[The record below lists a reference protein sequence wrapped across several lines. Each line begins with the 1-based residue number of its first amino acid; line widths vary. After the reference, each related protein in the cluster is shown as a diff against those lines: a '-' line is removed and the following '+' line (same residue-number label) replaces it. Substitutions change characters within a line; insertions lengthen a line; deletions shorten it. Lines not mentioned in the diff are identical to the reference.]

1 MRDIV
6 IGSRGSDL
14 ALWQANFIKDILLE
28 KCGISSTI
36 KVIVTTGDRITN
48 MSFDKI
54 EGIGFFTK
62 EIEEAILCGEVDIA
76 VHSLKDLTTTLPE
89 GLILPMIGFRVDRRE
104 MLLAREEALIL
115 LDASTTK
122 TSTAKTSTT
131 KTLPLKDGAVIGTS
145 SARRKSQIRH
155 LNPTLELRDIRG
167 NVPTRIERVKR
178 GDYDAIIIAVAGVE
192 RLNSD
197 LGGLKSLKLDA
208 EAFLP
213 APGQG
218 TLAIESRETDTEL
231 NAILSVLSDETT
243 RIEIALER
251 GLLKRFDAGCSLP
264 LGVYCE
270 VNSGGTH
277 RFVSTLGVENED
289 GSPGLR
295 RIEVN
300 GSDVAALVS
309 ESYDALNGVRVG

>member
-14 ALWQANFIKDILLE
+14 ALWQANFIKDILQE
-28 KCGISSTI
+28 RCGISSTI

-104 MLLAREEALIL
+104 LLLVREEALVETG
-115 LDASTTK
+115 ARS
-122 TSTAKTSTT
+122 SGA
-131 KTLPLKDGAVIGTS
+131 LPLKDGAVIGTS

-155 LNPTLELRDIRG
+155 LNPKLELKDIRG
-167 NVPTRIERVKR
+167 NVPTRIDKVKR
-178 GDYDAIIIAVAGVE
+178 GDFDAIIIAVAGVE

-197 LGGLKSLKLDA
+197 LSGLKAVKLDP
-208 EAFLP
+208 EVFLP

-231 NAILSVLSDETT
+231 NAILSKLSDEKTS
-243 RIEIALER
+243 IEIALER
-251 GLLKRFDAGCSLP
+251 GLLKKFDAGCSLP

-270 VNSGGTH
+270 VETGGTQ
-277 RFVSTLGVENED
+277 RFVATLGVEDED
-289 GSPGLR
+289 GSPGIR
-295 RIEVN
+295 RVEVS
-300 GSDVAALVS
+300 GSDVAALVA
-309 ESYDALNGVRVG
+309 ESYDALTGVKVG

>member
-14 ALWQANFIKDILLE
+14 ALWQANFIKDILKE
-28 KCGISSTI
+28 QCGISSTI

-62 EIEEAILCGEVDIA
+62 EIEEAILCSEVDIA

-104 MLLAREEALIL
+104 LLLAREEAVV
-115 LDASTTK
+115 DANAIS
-122 TSTAKTSTT
+122 SGS
-131 KTLPLKDGAVIGTS
+131 LPLKDGAVIGTS

-155 LNPTLELRDIRG
+155 LNPSLELRDIRG

-197 LGGLKSLKLDA
+197 LSGLKAIKLDP
-208 EAFLP
+208 EVFLP

-231 NAILSVLSDETT
+231 NAILSKLSDEKTSV
-243 RIEIALER
+243 EIALER
-251 GLLKRFDAGCSLP
+251 GLLKKFDAGCSLP

-270 VNSGGTH
+270 VETGGTQ
-277 RFVSTLGVENED
+277 RFVAALGVEDED
-289 GSPGLR
+289 GSLGLR
-295 RIEVN
+295 RVEVS
-300 GSDVAALVS
+300 GGDVAALVA
-309 ESYDALNGVRVG
+309 ESYDVLSGVKVG